1 MPMIVPVRTPI
12 SNNRLIVCLYN
23 TQLTTT
29 THLLRHQCFNV
40 TAIFLCSFNVPFFM
54 ALPIRNDRIAVNQFK
69 YIMGLGSK
77 AVLERDAHLQI
88 KPNDS
93 NAVLIID
100 RL

>member
-1 MPMIVPVRTPI
+1 
-12 SNNRLIVCLYN
+12 
-23 TQLTTT
+23 
-29 THLLRHQCFNV
+29 
-40 TAIFLCSFNVPFFM
+40 M

-77 AVLERDAHLQI
+77 AVLERDPHLQT

>member
-1 MPMIVPVRTPI
+1 
-12 SNNRLIVCLYN
+12 
-23 TQLTTT
+23 
-29 THLLRHQCFNV
+29 
-40 TAIFLCSFNVPFFM
+40 M
-54 ALPIRNDRIAVNQFK
+54 ALPIRNNRIAVNQFK

-77 AVLERDAHLQI
+77 AVLERDAHLQT

>member
-1 MPMIVPVRTPI
+1 
-12 SNNRLIVCLYN
+12 
-23 TQLTTT
+23 
-29 THLLRHQCFNV
+29 
-40 TAIFLCSFNVPFFM
+40 M
-54 ALPIRNDRIAVNQFK
+54 ALPIRNYRIAVNQFK

-100 RL
+100 RLTGLKSNEWKEDRQASCRT